1 MNWRI
6 AGAVVSWL
14 GALGQLGIAL
24 VGYALGGLDTAV
36 ALVLAVAVVA
46 GVGAVLML
54 RIRVVGLV
62 LVAIAA
68 AGALVGLF
76 VYTRLEIVVA
86 VLLLAGITLPMLG
99 RRAT

>member
-1 MNWRI
+1 MKLRI

-36 ALVLAVAVVA
+36 ALVLAVAIVA

-54 RIRVVGLV
+54 RSLVVGLV

-68 AGALVGLF
+68 AGALVGVL

-99 RRAT
+99 RRST